1 MTSGD
6 YVATLFTFL
15 LLISP
20 PQKSNMTAFPAPE
33 KGSTAAQLILNMSNH
48 LKVSTHRL
56 QPFIRLQEDLFL
68 DRFDLDMLVADLENR
83 HSRFLT
89 DEEAKAIE
97 TIGDIQRLFLPK
109 AA

>member
-1 MTSGD
+1 
-6 YVATLFTFL
+6 
-15 LLISP
+15 
-20 PQKSNMTAFPAPE
+20 MTAFPAPE
-33 KGSTAAQLILNMSNH
+33 FGTPAASLINLLSNY
-48 LKVSTHRL
+48 LKISSHRL

-89 DEEAKAIE
+89 EEEATGIE
-97 TIGDIQRLFLPK
+97 TVADLQRLFLPQ